1 MVSSDM
7 SVLLDQLKFLAGCTY
22 ISDLRVTRNAS
33 SIRSALKKVDPSS
46 FTPEAWNNAVRY
58 ITGKVCQESAPAGA
72 LCFLDTWL
80 ASLDKK
86 KTK

>member
-22 ISDLRVTRNAS
+22 ISDLRVAHHAS
-33 SIRSALKKVDPSS
+33 SIRSALKKVNPSS
-46 FTPEAWNNAVRY
+46 FTTEAWNNAVRY
-58 ITGKVCQESAPAGA
+58 ITGKACQEAAPVDA
-72 LCFLDTWL
+72 LRFLDTWL

-86 KTK
+86 KAK